1 MGAKTSSREVVKS
14 EVGCS
19 EGNKV
24 AAARLAMKK
33 LVVPAVGPEMISR
46 GRMSAWQQWE
56 VKTQEILLLVPMNSK
71 SHETPALG

>member
-24 AAARLAMKK
+24 AAARLDMKK
-33 LVVPAVGPEMISR
+33 LVVPAVGPEMISK
-46 GRMSAWQQWE
+46 GRMS
-56 VKTQEILLLVPMNSK
+56 
-71 SHETPALG
+71 